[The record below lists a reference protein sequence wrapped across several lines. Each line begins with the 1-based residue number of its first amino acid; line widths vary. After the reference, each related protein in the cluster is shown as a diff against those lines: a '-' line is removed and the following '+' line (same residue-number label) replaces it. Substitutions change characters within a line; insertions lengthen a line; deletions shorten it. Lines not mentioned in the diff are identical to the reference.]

1 MEKLI
6 FLIQLKNEDFL
17 AIKKTLK
24 AAIIMSYD
32 MKMSSSKNILFSQLS
47 TCLIG
52 FYKEKVY
59 WWQYIKKKE
68 ENRKN

>member
-1 MEKLI
+1 MEKFI

-17 AIKKTLK
+17 GKKEKLK

-32 MKMSSSKNILFSQLS
+32 MKMSSRKKILFCQLS

-59 WWQYIKKKE
+59 
-68 ENRKN
+68 

>member
-1 MEKLI
+1 MEKFI
-6 FLIQLKNEDFL
+6 FLIQLRNE
-17 AIKKTLK
+17 KLK

-32 MKMSSSKNILFSQLS
+32 MKMSSRKKILFCQLS

-59 WWQYIKKKE
+59 
-68 ENRKN
+68 